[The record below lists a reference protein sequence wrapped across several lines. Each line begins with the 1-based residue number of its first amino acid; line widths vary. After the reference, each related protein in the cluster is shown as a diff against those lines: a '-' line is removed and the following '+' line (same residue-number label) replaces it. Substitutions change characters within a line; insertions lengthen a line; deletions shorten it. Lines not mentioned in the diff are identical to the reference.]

1 MATKLIIDVDTGV
14 DDSKALM
21 LALSRSDVEIVA
33 ITCVNGNVDIDN
45 VCRNTL
51 RVLKICDRLDI
62 PVYKGACRS
71 MVGNRKRADAHG
83 SDGQGDLMNPIPV
96 DMSLIQSE
104 HAVNAI
110 LRITDEN
117 PGEITF
123 IALAPLTHI
132 ALALRLDPDFGGKL
146 KEVFIMGGN
155 IEGRGNINLGA
166 EFNFYADPEAAYIT
180 LQELKCPVNLLS
192 LEAAEANGQEWE
204 WYDRWVNMDTKK
216 SRFIKAFSSKTSH
229 YSKTLLKHPKYSPY
243 DLLTMATA
251 IDQTVITESVEK
263 WCTVEIGGGHTRGQ
277 LVIDWAGKMGN
288 KPNVKIIKKVNTDK
302 AKSYFMSM
310 VM

>member
-1 MATKLIIDVDTGV
+1 
-14 DDSKALM
+14 
-21 LALSRSDVEIVA
+21 
-33 ITCVNGNVDIDN
+33 
-45 VCRNTL
+45 
-51 RVLKICDRLDI
+51 
-62 PVYKGACRS
+62 
-71 MVGNRKRADAHG
+71 
-83 SDGQGDLMNPIPV
+83 
-96 DMSLIQSE
+96 
-104 HAVNAI
+104 
-110 LRITDEN
+110 
-117 PGEITF
+117 
-123 IALAPLTHI
+123 
-132 ALALRLDPDFGGKL
+132 
-146 KEVFIMGGN
+146 
-155 IEGRGNINLGA
+155 
-166 EFNFYADPEAAYIT
+166 
-180 LQELKCPVNLLS
+180 
-192 LEAAEANGQEWE
+192 
-204 WYDRWVNMDTKK
+204 MDTKK